1 MPVDDDVFR
10 TTVQVLL
17 RMIIESKVKLAAL
30 EAVSQASPEL
40 LAEAHAAALAQFA
53 PALKLLDE
61 MPGDFASILEAF
73 PPTSGAVQ

>member
-17 RMIIESKVKLAAL
+17 RMIIESTAL